1 MIQFIIF
8 AIILGTFLYTQK
20 DKIINKISQL
30 NLNLNIEG
38 FQMNNLFSLEK
49 PKILKSEV
57 NLSFEGIPVI
67 TNDSLNDFNNIISHK
82 LQEFVPLRISDTT
95 DFAIMNLNNV
105 NNKKLDL
112 TIVQEE
118 LFYNSVIG
126 KTPFNNKNKLTNL
139 RFIAGLYYETFILLT
154 YSDSNINSWKDIKG
168 KLIGFPSKESGS
180 YINGIKIAQ
189 AYGLEA
195 GKDFKYI
202 NVDSMNRLANIF
214 FEKKV
219 DAIYL
224 TTSNK
229 NIYLLNLA
237 KKMSLKFI
245 GTNDISDTIMKSYFP
260 CDSVKYI
267 NTNNYY
273 TNINTASFIK
283 TYATRSVLVA
293 HKDLDP
299 EYVFNL
305 TKTLYERSETLK
317 LTSDNYLFNRDKLN
331 LVEDAFMPSL
341 MAIVSEKIDYHDGA
355 QKYYNTMFHSFET
368 HVPLPIIDVPAEN
381 DNDKNP
387 HSHFGNPMI
396 TTTTDNNPKY
406 PQLTDAQIKSLFYI

>member
-8 AIILGTFLYTQK
+8 AIILGTFLYTQRN
-20 DKIINKISQL
+20 KIIDKISQL
-30 NLNLNIEG
+30 NLNLNLEG

-49 PKILKSEV
+49 PKILKTEV
-57 NLSFEGIPVI
+57 NLSLEGIPVI

-82 LQEFVPLRISDTT
+82 LQEFIPLRISDTT

-126 KTPFNNKNKLTNL
+126 KTPFNNMNKLPNL
-139 RFIAGLYYETFILLT
+139 RFVAGLYYETFILLT

-168 KLIGFPSKESGS
+168 RLIGFPSKESGS

-229 NIYLLNLA
+229 NIYLINLA

-245 GTNDISDTIMKSYFP
+245 GTNDISDKIMKSYFP
-260 CDSVKYI
+260 CDSIKYI

-273 TNINTASFIK
+273 TNINTSSFIK
-283 TYATRSVLVA
+283 TYATRSILVA

-305 TKTLYERSETLK
+305 TKTLYERSEILK
-317 LTSDNYLFNRDKLN
+317 LTSNNYLFNRDKLN

-341 MAIVSEKIDYHDGA
+341 MATISEKIDYHDGA

-368 HVPLPIIDVPAEN
+368 HLPLPIIDIPDEN
-381 DNDKNP
+381 DTSP
-387 HSHFGNPMI
+387 HSHFGNPMT

-406 PQLTDAQIKSLFYI
+406 QQLTDSQIKSLFYI